1 MSLPLAFETDLHNI
15 PGAAPYIR
23 ASESKIVAWQQHM
36 LLQTIGEDERIKIGL
51 VWSGRQD
58 RRSDRHRSIP
68 FDLVTSLLGDENFI
82 WYSLQVGEPVAQHPN
97 LIDMTH
103 KIHDFSETAALI
115 DNLDLVITIDTAVAH
130 LAGALG
136 KPVWVMLK
144 FSSDWRWLLERSD
157 SPWYPTMRLF
167 RQIRSGRWED
177 VVEEVQ
183 ANLKTVCPV

>member
-1 MSLPLAFETDLHNI
+1 
-15 PGAAPYIR
+15 
-23 ASESKIVAWQQHM
+23 M
-36 LLQTIGEDERIKIGL
+36 LLQATVEDKKMKIGL

-58 RRSDRHRSIP
+58 LRSDRHRSIP
-68 FDLVTSLLGDENFI
+68 FELVTDLLGDENFI
-82 WYSLQVGEPVAQHPN
+82 WYSLQVGDPEVQHQN

-103 KIHDFSETAALI
+103 RIHDFSDTAALI
-115 DNLDLVITIDTAVAH
+115 DNLDLVITIDTSVAH

-167 RQIRSGRWED
+167 RQIRSGGWGD

-183 ANLKTVCPV
+183 AKLKTVRPL